1 MDLDTYYE
9 NAELKL
15 NYNWEEAELKLIET
29 ELWYKG
35 NNCF

>member
-15 NYNWEEAELKLIET
+15 NYNWVEINWNWATIQ
-29 ELWYKG
+29 G
-35 NNCF
+35 Q